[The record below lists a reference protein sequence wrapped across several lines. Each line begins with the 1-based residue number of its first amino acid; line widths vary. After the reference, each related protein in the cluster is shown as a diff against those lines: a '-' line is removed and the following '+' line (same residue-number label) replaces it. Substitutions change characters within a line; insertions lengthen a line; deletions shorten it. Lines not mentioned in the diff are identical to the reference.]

1 MIYKIKYAVYTLKI
15 YRYFIYLGINVIL
28 GAWVDRVKTGIP
40 GFDDLIQGG
49 IPKGFNVL
57 LVGQPGAG
65 KTIFGLQYLVNGAKQ
80 GENGIYV
87 SLDSANEIVKA
98 QGEMFGWDV
107 EGLEREGKLSFL
119 KIPLDKPKINL
130 FDILEEEVKAAKAE
144 RLVFDSLADFAINI
158 DQFVIPLSYSMFPTI
173 KSEEEQA
180 LMQNDKTYRY
190 EVMPTLGQDPQG
202 RMFYKGHSR
211 RRISF
216 LVMNELTKLNT
227 TNLVIT
233 DERTSQDGITV
244 DGISEYTS
252 DGLIHLQILETATGI
267 PRMLKIKKMRVTKQ
281 TLDRFPFEIGE
292 RGIEVKNIEDVL
304 K

>member
-1 MIYKIKYAVYTLKI
+1 MVYNIKYAVYTLKI

-180 LMQNDKTYRY
+180 LMQSDKTYRY

-202 RMFYKGHSR
+202 RMFYKGNSEK
-211 RRISF
+211 RITY
-216 LVMNELTKLNT
+216 LVMNKLSKLGT
-227 TNLVIT
+227 TNIVIT
-233 DERTSQDGITV
+233 DEQKGSEHLTV
-244 DGISEYTS
+244 DGVSDYVADGVVALTSLAVGDTISRNVE
-252 DGLIHLQILETATGI
+252 
-267 PRMLKIKKMRVTKQ
+267 IKKMRMTN
-281 TLDRFPFEIGE
+281 LDGGIKSYEINTG
-292 RGIEVKNIEDVL
+292 GINI

>member
-1 MIYKIKYAVYTLKI
+1 M
-15 YRYFIYLGINVIL
+15 
-28 GAWVDRVKTGIP
+28 DRVKTGIP
-40 GFDDLIQGG
+40 GFDDLVQGG

-65 KTIFGLQYLVNGAKQ
+65 KTIFGLQYLVNGAMR

-107 EGLEREGKLSFL
+107 EGLEQEGKLSFL

-202 RMFYKGHSR
+202 RMFYKGNSEK
-211 RRISF
+211 RITY
-216 LVMNELTKLNT
+216 LVMNKLSKLGT
-227 TNLVIT
+227 TNIVIT
-233 DERTSQDGITV
+233 DEEKGSEHLTV
-244 DGISEYTS
+244 DGVSDYVADGVVMLELSDTGGESIRTS
-252 DGLIHLQILETATGI
+252 RIT
-267 PRMLKIKKMRVTKQ
+267 KMRNTKID
-281 TLDRFPFEIGE
+281 TNIKSFEFSE
-292 RGIEVKNIEDVL
+292 KGISLE
-304 K
+304 

>member
-1 MIYKIKYAVYTLKI
+1 MVYKIKYAVYTLKI

-107 EGLEREGKLSFL
+107 DGLEKEGKLSFL

-180 LMQNDKTYRY
+180 LMQSDKTYRY

-202 RMFYKGHSR
+202 RMFYKGNSE
-211 RRISF
+211 RRITY
-216 LVMNELTKLNT
+216 LVMNKLSKLGT
-227 TNLVIT
+227 TNIVIT
-233 DERTSQDGITV
+233 DEQKGSEHLTV
-244 DGISEYTS
+244 DGVSDYVADGVIELNTLNTGNQTSRIIKVSKLRNSKIDLDFKYMEISEK
-252 DGLIHLQILETATGI
+252 GI
-267 PRMLKIKKMRVTKQ
+267 VIS
-281 TLDRFPFEIGE
+281 
-292 RGIEVKNIEDVL
+292 
-304 K
+304 

>member
-180 LMQNDKTYRY
+180 LMQSDKTYRY

-202 RMFYKGHSR
+202 RMFYKGNSE
-211 RRISF
+211 RRITY
-216 LVMNELTKLNT
+216 LVMNKLSKLGT
-227 TNLVIT
+227 TNIVIT
-233 DERTSQDGITV
+233 DEQKGSEHLTV
-244 DGISEYTS
+244 DGVSDYVADGVIELNTLNTGNQTS
-252 DGLIHLQILETATGI
+252 RIIKVSKL
-267 PRMLKIKKMRVTKQ
+267 RNSKID
-281 TLDRFPFEIGE
+281 LDFKYMEIGE
-292 RGIEVKNIEDVL
+292 KGIVIS
-304 K
+304 